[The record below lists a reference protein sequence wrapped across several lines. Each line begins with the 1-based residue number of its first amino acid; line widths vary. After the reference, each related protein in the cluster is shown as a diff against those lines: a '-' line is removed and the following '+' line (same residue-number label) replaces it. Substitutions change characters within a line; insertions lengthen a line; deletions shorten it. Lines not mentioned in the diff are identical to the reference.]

1 MSSWATID
9 SSSGILT
16 VKAPSVSSDTPYKVY
31 IDSSISGYSSPIK
44 KIIVLNIKAWS
55 DQNWKNCSNSDI
67 TIWTVWN
74 SSFIL
79 SSGLWIASS
88 SSQSS
93 NSNTTNSSRIF
104 ESAKAT
110 SITTQSIIGLILF

>member
-16 VKAPSVSSDTPYKVY
+16 VKAPSVSSDTSYKVY

-44 KIIVLNIKAWS
+44 KIIILNIKAWT
-55 DQNWKNCSNSDI
+55 DQNWKNCSDTDI
-67 TIWTVWN
+67 TIWTVWK

-79 SSGLWIASS
+79 NSGLWIASS

-93 NSNTTNSSRIF
+93 NSTV
-104 ESAKAT
+104 KAFVVT
-110 SITTQSIIGLILF
+110 P